1 MTVNGAFPVSL
12 VACKTAV
19 MVSTLGSGD
28 GDAVAVFCGVGV
40 RVGVGGVTGA
50 SVLVTTTIIGV
61 VVGYLVAVADSVG
74 VFEMVGVAVGVGSA

>member
-1 MTVNGAFPVSL
+1 
-12 VACKTAV
+12 

-28 GDAVAVFCGVGV
+28 GDAVAVFCGGKGGVGV